1 MTMIEV
7 YGWLC
12 ALAGMLAILPQVQ
25 RLVTTRTS
33 AGLSLL
39 MFQLTTGGV
48 LAWVVHGINYGA
60 ANVIVPNA
68 FVTLMNLSVLVLM
81 QRDRGLSAARVW
93 PLVGA
98 IFAVATVVELTLP
111 GGFFGL
117 FVLVP
122 FSIGLLAQLKDIIKA
137 TDLSGV
143 SFPFLLANCGIQYMW
158 ATWGALAGDLSV
170 VFCSGTLA
178 VWTTLILAVYLV
190 RNARLSRAAA
200 SEVTELAFDAEA
212 GTVVEWKVPV
222 TAA

>member
-48 LAWVVHGINYGA
+48 LGWVVHGLNYGA
-60 ANVIVPNA
+60 LNVIVPNA
-68 FVTLMNLSVLVLM
+68 FTALMNLAVLALM
-81 QRDRGLSAARVW
+81 QRDRGLSPLRVW

-98 IFAVATVVELTLP
+98 IFAVVATVDLTLP

-122 FSIGLLAQLKDIIKA
+122 LSVGLIAQLRDLLKA
-137 TDLSGV
+137 TDLSGL
-143 SFPFLLANCGIQYMW
+143 SFPFIAANCGIQFLW
-158 ATWGALAGDLSV
+158 FVWGALAGDLSV
-170 VFCSGTLA
+170 VLCAGILA
-178 VWTTLILAVYLV
+178 IVTTLILGVYLV
-190 RNARLSRAAA
+190 RNSRLARA
-200 SEVTELAFDAEA
+200 SASDPASAELG
-212 GTVVEWKVPV
+212 GTVVEWKVPA